1 MKHSLYA
8 INTYYRE
15 TWNNA
20 PTPMIRMSSGL
31 FDTPFSVRRGDL
43 GKIKADGKKQIMHFD
58 NSCLV
63 GDKLVTNRSNVLMR

>member
-31 FDTPFSVRRGDL
+31 FDTPFSVRSRDF
-43 GKIKADGKKQIMHFD
+43 GKIK
-58 NSCLV
+58 S
-63 GDKLVTNRSNVLMR
+63 